1 MDLHD
6 VDAIPLSSINTAFK
20 VKEKGRTE
28 LFQRKFLSPW
38 GLWRMPNA
46 QSE

>member
-20 VKEKGRTE
+20 VKEKRQNRALPEKIPVTLGSVE
-28 LFQRKFLSPW
+28 
-38 GLWRMPNA
+38 NA
-46 QSE
+46 KCSV